1 MDNEEEDLDELAEMP
16 VARDDDAVEDASS
29 EDTERYFSEYS
40 RPAASERRSP
50 RHIWLISYSDFMTIL
65 MIFFLAMYGYTYL
78 AKASLLNARQRVS
91 HDAAFTAM
99 IDRLK
104 QNLGASVSV
113 AQEGGKTTV
122 SLV

>member
-50 RHIWLISYSDFMTIL
+50 RHIWLISYSDFISPFRIWFVDL
-65 MIFFLAMYGYTYL
+65 
-78 AKASLLNARQRVS
+78 
-91 HDAAFTAM
+91 
-99 IDRLK
+99 
-104 QNLGASVSV
+104 
-113 AQEGGKTTV
+113 
-122 SLV
+122 